1 MPGNP
6 VGNGTLYCF
15 KNTRVEKEGW
25 QMVGGINS
33 SELYN
38 GTGIIFKAHYGL
50 SVGTNQYLL

>member
-1 MPGNP
+1 
-6 VGNGTLYCF
+6 
-15 KNTRVEKEGW
+15 
-25 QMVGGINS
+25 MVGGINS